1 MLDTKKEHMIN
12 ILRHTFVAILLLVTG
27 LANAALVSVTGKVT
41 STYSYSDFGT
51 GDVVFQMNSIGV
63 GCEAGFW
70 LRPTDPGFK
79 SNLSFLLA
87 AQLSGR
93 TVAILGYN
101 DSIWGGSS
109 GKFCRLYQISIQ

>member
-1 MLDTKKEHMIN
+1 MNALKCLM
-12 ILRHTFVAILLLVTG
+12 FSFLVLVSS

-109 GKFCRLYQISIQ
+109 GKFCRLYQITIQ

>member
-1 MLDTKKEHMIN
+1 MNALKCLM
-12 ILRHTFVAILLLVTG
+12 FSFLVLVSN

-79 SNLSFLLA
+79 SNLSVLLA
-87 AQLSGR
+87 AHLSGR
-93 TVAILGYN
+93 TVFVQGYN
-101 DSIWGGSS
+101 DSIWVGSS
-109 GKFCRLYQISIQ
+109 GKYCRLYVISIQ